1 MILFVDDEK
10 MFNESYVEAL
20 VEAKYIVEF
29 EQNIVRA
36 LDFFKSR
43 RRELELVIMDIMF
56 SLFGSI
62 PPDIDESKI
71 EGGLRVGEEV
81 LRLMND
87 SPDGRKIPKII
98 LTNVTAEDFH
108 AKYASSENVVG
119 CYKKRETLPSE
130 LVEIVKGILPR

>member
-29 EQNIVRA
+29 EQNILRA
-36 LDFFKSR
+36 LNFFKSR
-43 RRELELVIMDIMF
+43 SRELELVIMDIMF

-87 SPDGRKIPKII
+87 TPDGRKIPKII

-108 AKYASSENVVG
+108 SKYASSENVVG

-130 LVEIVKGILPR
+130 LVEIVKGILSR